1 MPTLA
6 LRGFLWLRAFAAL
19 QCGAGGCARLRSTIP
34 ASPWLISMTQK
45 YFGTDGI
52 RGTVGQAPI
61 TPDFVLRLAHAV
73 GRVLKQTEERPTVL
87 IGKDTRISGYM
98 LESALESGFNS
109 AGVDVV
115 LLGPLPT
122 PGVAYLTRSQ
132 RASLGVVISASHNPY
147 ADNGIKF
154 FSAQGAKLPDA
165 WEQAVEAAL
174 EESPVWA
181 DSATLGKAR
190 RLEDAAGR
198 YIEFCKSTFSNDL
211 SLKGIKMVVDA
222 AHGAAYHIAPK
233 VFHELG
239 AEVIAIG
246 CAPDGMN
253 INQGVGATHP
263 QALVQAVLEQGADFG
278 IALDGD
284 ADRLLMVDRAGRLY
298 NGDELLYLMA
308 CDRMGRNQPLPGVV
322 GTLMTNMAVELAL
335 QARGVPL
342 VRAKVGDRYVLEEL
356 NRRNWTLGGE
366 GSGHLLALDK
376 HTTGDGLVS
385 ALQVLQTCVGSGQ
398 SMSEMLAE
406 LVLFPQVLL
415 NVRLQPG
422 QDWKSNSLLAQET
435 RAVEAELGQT
445 GRLLIRASGTE
456 PLLRVMVEA
465 RDAAQAHACAQRLI
479 DAVQQG

>member
-1 MPTLA
+1 
-6 LRGFLWLRAFAAL
+6 
-19 QCGAGGCARLRSTIP
+19 
-34 ASPWLISMTQK
+34 MTRQ

-73 GRVLKQTEERPTVL
+73 GRVLKQTEARPTVL

-122 PGVAYLTRSQ
+122 PGVAYLTRAQ

-147 ADNGIKF
+147 PDNGIKF
-154 FSAQGAKLPDA
+154 FSAQGTKLSDA
-165 WEQAVEAAL
+165 WELAVEAAL
-174 EESPVWA
+174 DTPPVWA
-181 DSATLGKAR
+181 DSASLGKTR

-198 YIEFCKSTFSNDL
+198 YIEFCKSTFPNAL
-211 SLKGIKMVVDA
+211 TLKGLKIVVDA

-246 CAPDGMN
+246 CTPDGLN
-253 INQGVGATHP
+253 INDKVGATHP
-263 QALVQAVLEQGADFG
+263 QALVEAVKAHQADFG
-278 IALDGD
+278 VALDGD
-284 ADRLLMVDRAGRLY
+284 ADRLQVVDAQGRLF
-298 NGDELLYLMA
+298 NGDEILYLMVKERLSRGGKA
-308 CDRMGRNQPLPGVV
+308 ASKRAGDAVPGVV

-335 QARGVPL
+335 KQQGVEL

-356 NRRNWTLGGE
+356 EKRGWLLGGE

-385 ALQVLQTCVGSGQ
+385 ALQVLQACVRTGKT
-398 SMSEMLAE
+398 LAE
-406 LVLFPQVLL
+406 LLEDLTLFPQTLV
-415 NVRLQPG
+415 NVRLQLG
-422 QDWKSNSLLAQET
+422 QDWKANTQLPIET
-435 RAVEAELGQT
+435 KAVEAELGNN
-445 GRLLIRASGTE
+445 GRVLIRASGTE
-456 PLLRVMVEA
+456 PLVRVMVEA
-465 RDAAQAHACAQRLI
+465 RDPVQAKACAERIAATLR
-479 DAVQQG
+479 